1 MNDMKV
7 QMPRILTCLH
17 FYVGKAWWSLGK
29 PDVLDRPELPEGV
42 VQLNPRP
49 LLAEAAHED
58 LAVIVPFVVTR
69 LVSGRRLNNIDQSE
83 HELG

>member
-1 MNDMKV
+1 
-7 QMPRILTCLH
+7 MPRILTCLH
-17 FYVGKAWWSLGK
+17 FYIGKAWWGLGK
-29 PDVLDRPELPEGV
+29 PDVLDRPELPEGII
-42 VQLNPRP
+42 QLDPRP

-69 LVSGRRLNNIDQSE
+69 LVPGGRLNIDQSE